1 MKDHLRS
8 KGQIQYRPKNF
19 SLNSPKGQIVVG
31 ESFEVCVE
39 GPGGYSD
46 CKTLT
51 NSLAKQTEEVTFSID

>member
-1 MKDHLRS
+1 MSSQEYQLE
-8 KGQIQYRPKNF
+8 F
-19 SLNSPKGQIVVG
+19 PKGQIMVG

-51 NSLAKQTEEVTFSID
+51 NSPAKKPEKVTFSID